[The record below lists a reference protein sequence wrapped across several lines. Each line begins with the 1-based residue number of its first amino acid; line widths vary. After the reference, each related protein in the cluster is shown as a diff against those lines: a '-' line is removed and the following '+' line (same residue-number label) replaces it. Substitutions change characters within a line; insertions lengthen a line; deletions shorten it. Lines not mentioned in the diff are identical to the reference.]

1 MVKLTINGISL
12 QVEEGTSILD
22 ATRIIGMP
30 VPTLCFMKEI
40 NEIGACRVCLVEVE
54 GVSRLVTACNN
65 VCEEGMV
72 VHTNTPRVREARR
85 TNIELLLSQH
95 RINCPTCER
104 SGSCELQKIAAT
116 LPIGDTMNY
125 NHEYPEDNWDT
136 SLPIIRDESKCIK
149 CYRCVSVCEKIQS
162 LNIWDMVGT
171 GGHTTVNVSGHRKMN
186 QADCAFCGQCITHC
200 PTNALHTRDDI
211 KAITGVNGVL
221 SDPDKV
227 VVVQVAPAVRAAWG
241 ESFGLSPEI
250 ATEKRMAAALRRIGF
265 DYVFDTNFSADLTIM
280 EEGTEF
286 LGRLQN
292 AGDHKWPMFTSCC
305 PGWVR
310 FLKSQYPDMVDQ
322 LSTAKSPQQMFGAV
336 TKSYFAKKIGVD
348 PENIVCVSIMPCTAK
363 KAELAIP
370 NINDAAEGCKDVD
383 YSLTTREFC
392 RMITADQIDV
402 TALEEEEFDSPL
414 GTGTGAAV
422 IFGTTGGV
430 MEAALRT
437 CYYVLTGENPS
448 ADETFKAVRALGS
461 DKPWIEAEYNVAG
474 NKVRAAVVNGL
485 GNTRRLIRAIR
496 RGEVEYQFVEVMAC
510 PGGCVGGGGQ
520 PIHFNEEK
528 AAERGQVLYK
538 YDSANKLRFSHE
550 NPDVQQMYEEYLG
563 SPCGELSHHLLHTD
577 HHGWE
582 LPMAPVFDED
592 VKR

>member
-1 MVKLTINGISL
+1 M
-12 QVEEGTSILD
+12 
-22 ATRIIGMP
+22 
-30 VPTLCFMKEI
+30 
-40 NEIGACRVCLVEVE
+40 
-54 GVSRLVTACNN
+54 
-65 VCEEGMV
+65 
-72 VHTNTPRVREARR
+72 
-85 TNIELLLSQH
+85 
-95 RINCPTCER
+95 
-104 SGSCELQKIAAT
+104 
-116 LPIGDTMNY
+116 
-125 NHEYPEDNWDT
+125 
-136 SLPIIRDESKCIK
+136 
-149 CYRCVSVCEKIQS
+149 QS
-162 LNIWDMVGT
+162 LGIWDMVGT
-171 GGHTTVNVSGHRKMN
+171 GAHTSVNVSRHRKLRE
-186 QADCAFCGQCITHC
+186 ADCAFCGQCITHC
-200 PTNALHTRDDI
+200 PTNALHTRDDT
-211 KAITGVNGVL
+211 KAIIGVNGVL
-221 SDPDKV
+221 SDPNKV

-241 ESFGLSPEI
+241 ESFGLSPEV

-286 LGRLQN
+286 LERMQHPD
-292 AGDHKWPMFTSCC
+292 AHKWPMFTSCC

-336 TKSYFAKKIGVD
+336 TKSYFAKKIGVA

-363 KAELAIP
+363 KAELDIP

-383 YSLTTREFC
+383 FSLTTRELC
-392 RMITADQIDV
+392 RMIRADQIDV
-402 TALEEEEFDSPL
+402 AALPEEDFDSPL

-474 NKVRAAVVNGL
+474 ITVRAAVVNGL
-485 GNTRRLIRAIR
+485 GNARRLIRAIR

-520 PIHFNEEK
+520 PIHYNEER
-528 AAERGQVLYK
+528 AAQRGQVLYN
-538 YDSANKLRFSHE
+538 YDSANVMRFSHE
-550 NPDVQQMYEEYLG
+550 NPEVQALYADYLG
-563 SPCGELSHHLLHTD
+563 EPCGELSHHLLHTD
-577 HHGWE
+577 HHGWS
-582 LPMAPVFDED
+582 LPLAPVLDED
-592 VKR
+592 VRI